1 MEFLLQLEIII
12 WLVLTLLLVVTPLM
26 RLTNRYLPEIKK
38 MIAHIKEIEL
48 PNTNTFLEAG
58 KKIQQ
63 AASLAPWR
71 NDVSLNN
78 ENIENKEH
86 VTKVNQE
93 EQKTPKILEKEVI
106 TENEKHESP
115 NIAINKETITEE
127 VIKDIQRDTWTAS
140 EIEKNEDNLVP
151 ESAYTSD
158 ISINDT
164 TNKEIHKELPDEQIK
179 KNKKLETIK
188 YAALASKERGK
199 ITQYE
204 KKLVEWL
211 ALDPWNITF
220 LSLLSSHYFDSN
232 QEIKALTLLKKV
244 VNKEPTNHKA
254 IWQIGQIYTSQKQFE
269 TAQLLIEKAIALKDD
284 HPKYYISLVEIRYE
298 TWDIQKAIQTME
310 KLLKLRPTN
319 TDYLLTMATLFEE
332 DKKPTLA
339 TKYYSKVLEIDPSNN
354 HAKKWMKK
362 N

>member
-1 MEFLLQLEIII
+1 
-12 WLVLTLLLVVTPLM
+12 
-26 RLTNRYLPEIKK
+26 

-48 PNTNTFLEAG
+48 PNANTLREAG
-58 KKIQQ
+58 EKIQQ

-71 NDVSLNN
+71 NDAPIDN

-86 VTKVNQE
+86 VTKVKQDEQE
-93 EQKTPKILEKEVI
+93 PPKTLEKEVI
-106 TENEKHESP
+106 TENEKQESP
-115 NIAINKETITEE
+115 NIGVNKETITEE
-127 VIKDIQRDTWTAS
+127 AIEDTHKDTWTAS
-140 EIEKNEDNLVP
+140 EIEKTENDLEP

-158 ISINDT
+158 ISLNDT
-164 TNKEIHKELPDEQIK
+164 TSQESHKELPDEQIK

-188 YAALASKERGK
+188 FAALASKERGK

-269 TAQLLIEKAIALKDD
+269 TAQLLIEKAIALKND
-284 HPKYYISLVEIRYE
+284 HPKYHISLVEIRYE
-298 TWDIQKAIQTME
+298 TWNIQKAIQTME

-354 HAKKWMKK
+354 HAKKWMKRVK
-362 N
+362 